1 MSGNDGRSSGTPG
14 RDDNATTFSLR
25 RWSQRKHAIARE
37 AKSGA
42 RGPAPDT
49 VPATTVGA
57 TAGGGASP
65 GVPTPARVPA
75 IAGSAADPVARVA
88 DPVARVAD
96 PGARAE
102 RTARVAEGGA
112 PGLPLIETLTAD
124 SDFAP
129 FMRVGV
135 DPELRREALKK
146 LLHDPR
152 FNVMDGLDVYIDD
165 YTKTKPIEPS
175 LAREL
180 AARLHPRVP
189 VGERETADAVI
200 ADAAVADVAAAD
212 ASIADV
218 TVADA
223 VVTDA
228 TVAGTDEGGATDAA
242 PRNGDSP
249 PAGRVAGD
257 APANVAGNAAGV
269 TH

>member
-1 MSGNDGRSSGTPG
+1 MSGNDGRSPGTAG
-14 RDDNATTFSLR
+14 RDGNHTTFSLR
-25 RWSQRKHAIARE
+25 RWSQRKHATARE

-49 VPATTVGA
+49 VAATTVGA
-57 TAGGGASP
+57 TAVGGASP
-65 GVPTPARVPA
+65 GAPTRARVPA

-88 DPVARVAD
+88 DPD
-96 PGARAE
+96 ARAE
-102 RTARVAEGGA
+102 RTARASEVGA
-112 PGLPLIETLTAD
+112 PKLPPIETLTAD
-124 SDFAP
+124 SDFTP

-189 VGERETADAVI
+189 VGEHETADAAI

-242 PRNGDSP
+242 PRDGDSP

-257 APANVAGNAAGV
+257 APANVAGNAAGEAGV